1 MVLCGILLLL
11 YACSQNPSLLNNK
24 SLYSFRILSV
34 MQQCLLYVRGCLKE
48 KKKQFNT
55 EKIKS
60 SFCLTK

>member
-48 KKKQFNT
+48 KKSNLILK
-55 EKIKS
+55 K
-60 SFCLTK
+60 